1 MLIKSSFNKYFATLQ
16 YCKVCALLQ
25 RVRPARPVRSA
36 RSLLNR
42 YDLSNKSIPASLKLV
57 KDKFCRIFLR
67 INFAEI
73 FALWYSKR
81 ESVCADAYQKQK
93 KEAAKNS
100 YKR

>member
-16 YCKVCALLQ
+16 YRKVCVLLW
-25 RVRPARPVRSA
+25 RVWPARPVWSA

-42 YDLSNKSIPASLKLV
+42 YDLSNKSIPVSLKLV

-73 FALWYSKR
+73 FTLWYSKR
-81 ESVCADAYQKQK
+81 ESVCADA
-93 KEAAKNS
+93 
-100 YKR
+100 

>member
-16 YCKVCALLQ
+16 YRKVCVLLR

-57 KDKFCRIFLR
+57 KDKFCRIFFKDKFCR
-67 INFAEI
+67 IFCI
-73 FALWYSKR
+73 
-81 ESVCADAYQKQK
+81 VV
-93 KEAAKNS
+93 
-100 YKR
+100 